1 MKVFTFFYNRYDTAT
16 TSKALRENGIE
27 HNVLIHNADDLQK
40 FVKGGTIHG
49 KAVVTNNGRGLAYQ
63 RNSALDMM
71 DIGEWAVFTS
81 DDFQK
86 IYSYPKEFILSK
98 TTKIPVNFQNQNKYQ
113 LKKKDTISL
122 KDMFEFF
129 PKLIE
134 LAEANNI
141 HLIGFGL
148 HDNPLNLGNKFGT
161 RGLADGRFW
170 LVKKSTYK
178 FDTQVQSVDDFA
190 WTAENLVRHKNVL
203 VLNWCVP
210 YFARYSAGGYGTQT
224 ERYEMK
230 KIECAYLAKK
240 YDPLIRIAKKWQ
252 AKEEYEGGHIRLY
265 ASDGNISAV
274 RKKFGLL

>member
-16 TSKALRENGIE
+16 TSKALNENGIN
-27 HNVLIHNADDLQK
+27 HTVLIHTADDLQK

-49 KAVVTNNGRGLAYQ
+49 KAVVTNNGKGLAYQ

-71 DIGEWAVFTS
+71 DIGEWGVFMC

-86 IYSYPKEFILSK
+86 IKAYPKEFLFSK
-98 TTKIPVNFQNQNKYQ
+98 TQNIAITQQNQNSYR
-113 LKKKDTISL
+113 LKNQITL
-122 KDMFEFF
+122 KEMYTWF

-134 LAEANNI
+134 LAEKNNI

-148 HDNPLNLGNKFGT
+148 HDNPMNLRKKFGT

-170 LVKKSTYK
+170 LVKKSYYK
-178 FDTQVQSVDDFA
+178 FDLNAQLIDDVA

-210 YFARYSAGGYGTQT
+210 YFERYTAGGFGSTT
-224 ERYEMK
+224 ERKALRMK
-230 KIECAYLAKK
+230 ECAYLANRF
-240 YDPLIRIAKKWQ
+240 DPLVKIAEKPGWDYGTHIRI
-252 AKEEYEGGHIRLY
+252 YGT
-265 ASDGNISAV
+265 DGNIAKV
-274 RKKFGLL
+274 RSKIGLI